1 MRFLRNMVVLLVMIV
16 LSSSALAAC
25 ETSNP
30 TSVTSTPTM
39 HLLSPEEIASYVGTA
54 YGDSQAE
61 VAGVKSDVTDN
72 PPHDPMYHMT
82 LTGHFHKGA
91 LEAST
96 LGFSALAD
104 RMYVW
109 VIYAYDQAG
118 TEVWFDHELAPASPS
133 PSP

>member
-1 MRFLRNMVVLLVMIV
+1 MLFLRKIALLLLLAL
-16 LSSSALAAC
+16 LSSSVLAAC
-25 ETSNP
+25 ETNIP
-30 TSVTSTPTM
+30 TSVTSTPTP

-54 YGDSQAE
+54 YGDPQAQI
-61 VAGVKSDVTDN
+61 AGVKSDVTDN

-82 LTGHFHKGA
+82 LTGHFHKGT
-91 LEAST
+91 LEAET

-118 TEVWFDHELAPASPS
+118 TEVWFDKELAPASP
-133 PSP
+133 